1 MNHISSMPHLASRIF
16 GTPLLIHPRK
26 LDVILSVIGPRL
38 GLAMS
43 DDSQAL
49 IKHLASQASPVNP
62 TALTSNI
69 AVISVSGTLVRRAA
83 AVDAASGLTSY
94 AAISAQLAQAVRD
107 PAVNAILLDI
117 DSPGGE
123 AGGAFDLADQIIAA
137 RQIKPIW
144 AVANDDAFSAAYAIA
159 SAASRVYVTRT
170 GGVGSV
176 GVIALH
182 VDQSQRDAMSG
193 LRYTA
198 VYAGDRKNDM
208 SPHAPLSTDAAQ
220 ALQTE
225 VDRLYGLF
233 VSTVAANRNL
243 SAQDVQDTEAGLYF
257 AKDAIDAGLADVVG
271 TLDDALLALSEELHT
286 QSTSIAR
293 IQGSGREMGISTPGS
308 SMKRSVCM
316 QNDATQ
322 AADGQTTQKE
332 QSQSTDQASAGTG
345 PTQGSDTSQDAGG
358 ETSAQVQA
366 SAAGQSH
373 DIKAASAQVLAIAEM
388 CLLAGKAEMTAG
400 LIERGVSVDQARKEL
415 LAAKASASPEIS
427 SRILPEAGTQ
437 TQTKPEDSPV
447 VRAAKQ
453 RAQNQRDAA
462 QVNHR

>member
-26 LDVILSVIGPRL
+26 LDVILSVLGPRL
-38 GLAMS
+38 GVAMS
-43 DDSQAL
+43 DDSQQL
-49 IKHLASQASPVNP
+49 IKHLAAQAPPANP
-62 TALTSNI
+62 TSFTSNI

-94 AAISAQLAQAVRD
+94 SAISAQLAQAVRD

-123 AGGAFDLADQIIAA
+123 AGGAFDLADQIVAA
-137 RQIKPIW
+137 RQVKPIW

-159 SAASRVYVTRT
+159 SAATRVYVTRT

-182 VDQSQRDAMSG
+182 VDQSQRDAMNG

-220 ALQTE
+220 ALQAE

-243 SAQDVQDTEAGLYF
+243 SVQDVQDTEACLYF
-257 AKDAIDAGLADVVG
+257 AQDAIDAGLADVVG
-271 TLDDALLALSEELHT
+271 TLDDALIDLSEELQT
-286 QSTSIAR
+286 KTTSIAR
-293 IQGSGREMGISTPGS
+293 IQGSGREMGISTPGP

-322 AADGQTTQKE
+322 TADGQTTQDE
-332 QSQSTDQASAGTG
+332 QHQPADQMRTEPAQSGDATQGTG
-345 PTQGSDTSQDAGG
+345 EQPGAQAQ
-358 ETSAQVQA
+358 TSAVAQ
-366 SAAGQSH
+366 GH

-388 CLLAGKAEMTAG
+388 CLLAGKSEMTAA

-415 LAAKASASPEIS
+415 LAAKASGSPEIS

-437 TQTKPEDSPV
+437 TQAKPEDSPV
-447 VRAAKQ
+447 VRAAQQ
-453 RAQNQRDAA
+453 RAQKQRDAT
-462 QVNHR
+462 QVTHR

>member
-123 AGGAFDLADQIIAA
+123 AGGAFDLADQIMAA

-257 AKDAIDAGLADVVG
+257 AQDAIDVGLADVVG

-366 SAAGQSH
+366 STAGQSH

>member
-26 LDVILSVIGPRL
+26 LDVILSVLGPRF

-43 DDSQAL
+43 DDSQQL
-49 IKHLASQASPVNP
+49 IKHLAAQAPPANP
-62 TALTSNI
+62 TSLTSNI

-94 AAISAQLAQAVRD
+94 SAISAQLAQAVRD

-123 AGGAFDLADQIIAA
+123 AGGAFDLADQIVAA
-137 RQIKPIW
+137 RQVKPIW

-159 SAASRVYVTRT
+159 SAAARVYVTRT

-182 VDQSQRDAMSG
+182 VDQSQRDAMNG

-220 ALQTE
+220 ALQAE

-243 SAQDVQDTEAGLYF
+243 SVQDVQDTEAGLYF
-257 AKDAIDAGLADVVG
+257 AQDAIDVGLADVVG
-271 TLDDALLALSEELHT
+271 TLDDALIALSEELQT
-286 QSTSIAR
+286 KTTSIAR
-293 IQGSGREMGISTPGS
+293 IQGSGREMGISTPGP

-322 AADGQTTQKE
+322 TADGQTTQDE
-332 QSQSTDQASAGTG
+332 QHQPADQMRTEPAQSGDATQGTG
-345 PTQGSDTSQDAGG
+345 EQPGAQAQTSSVAQG
-358 ETSAQVQA
+358 
-366 SAAGQSH
+366 H

-388 CLLAGKAEMTAG
+388 CLLAGKSEMTAA

-415 LAAKASASPEIS
+415 LAAKASGSPEIS

-437 TQTKPEDSPV
+437 TQAKPEDSPV
-447 VRAAKQ
+447 VRAAQQ
-453 RAQNQRDAA
+453 RAQKQRDAT
-462 QVNHR
+462 QVPHR

>member
-26 LDVILSVIGPRL
+26 LDVILSVLGPRL

-43 DDSQAL
+43 DDSQQL
-49 IKHLASQASPVNP
+49 IKQLAAQAPPAAS
-62 TALTSNI
+62 TSLSSNI

-123 AGGAFDLADQIIAA
+123 AGGAFDLADQIVAA

-159 SAASRVYVTRT
+159 SAATRVYVTRT

-220 ALQTE
+220 ALQAE

-233 VSTVAANRNL
+233 VSTVAVNRNL

-257 AKDAIDAGLADVVG
+257 AQDAIDAGLADVVG
-271 TLDDALLALSEELHT
+271 TLDDALIALSEELQT
-286 QSTSIAR
+286 KTTSIAR
-293 IQGSGREMGISTPGS
+293 IQGSGREMGISTPGP

-322 AADGQTTQKE
+322 TADGQTNQEE
-332 QSQSTDQASAGTG
+332 QHQPADQTGSGPGQDGDASQGAG
-345 PTQGSDTSQDAGG
+345 SEAG
-358 ETSAQVQA
+358 AHVQA
-366 SAAGQSH
+366 SAVAQGH
-373 DIKAASAQVLAIAEM
+373 DIKAASAQVIAIAEM
-388 CLLAGKAEMTAG
+388 CLLAGKSEMTSA

-415 LAAKASASPEIS
+415 LAAKASGSPEIS

-437 TQTKPEDSPV
+437 TQAKPEDSPV
-447 VRAAKQ
+447 VRAAQQ
-453 RAQNQRDAA
+453 RAQKQRDAA
-462 QVNHR
+462 QVTHR

>member
-26 LDVILSVIGPRL
+26 LDVILSVLGPRL

-49 IKHLASQASPVNP
+49 IKHLAAQAPPVNS

-94 AAISAQLAQAVRD
+94 TAISAQLAQAVRD
-107 PAVNAILLDI
+107 PAINAILLDI

-123 AGGAFDLADQIIAA
+123 AGGAFDLADQIMAA

-159 SAASRVYVTRT
+159 SAASRVYITRT

-220 ALQTE
+220 ALRGKQHQATVLLDQGVGDTGFVLAVDGYE
-225 VDRLYGLF
+225 VFRGLH
-233 VSTVAANRNL
+233 
-243 SAQDVQDTEAGLYF
+243 G
-257 AKDAIDAGLADVVG
+257 G
-271 TLDDALLALSEELHT
+271 TIAPVEVALLAHLHT
-286 QSTSIAR
+286 GDHKHAVGACIGAGGCGR
-293 IQGSGREMGISTPGS
+293 CVLAAVEALHGSWPLGAQALDGQWWCPDRQAVRHSLEAQRDVAS
-308 SMKRSVCM
+308 SLGVGLLG
-316 QNDATQ
+316 
-322 AADGQTTQKE
+322 AADLAFRGHGRIDKDLAQRLVVLHRRE
-332 QSQSTDQASAGTG
+332 STG
-345 PTQGSDTSQDAGG
+345 DAF
-358 ETSAQVQA
+358 A
-366 SAAGQSH
+366 
-373 DIKAASAQVLAIAEM
+373 
-388 CLLAGKAEMTAG
+388 
-400 LIERGVSVDQARKEL
+400 
-415 LAAKASASPEIS
+415 
-427 SRILPEAGTQ
+427 
-437 TQTKPEDSPV
+437 
-447 VRAAKQ
+447 
-453 RAQNQRDAA
+453 
-462 QVNHR
+462 